1 MQQLFRSH
9 ERRRV
14 SWKYPCLLINYLLL
28 INNIFMNTWS
38 RIAPNVRLNTL
49 FKCLNKLKYV
59 FNILPEG
66 CLCAVELLYW
76 TLFGELSMATY
87 RDCGPELLCTFVT
100 SVENLLDTHQLLLL
114 LTVLSWPNLHI
125 CHHYYMCLYHILAI
139 NCCHWPPL
147 VSCPSCHM
155 LTVVQISL
163 EEGDMFHK
171 ITLSFHPILAI
182 LVGQASLISSHFYW
196 ISSALPATR
205 VRNSLKLV
213 WEPRLIWLQEFPRSV
228 AGSIIVQWSRHH

>member
-1 MQQLFRSH
+1 MLGWIHSLSVWTNWNMFLTFYQKDAF
-9 ERRRV
+9 V
-14 SWKYPCLLINYLLL
+14 LLSCCTEPYLVNYLWLL
-28 INNIFMNTWS
+28 TGIVVWS
-38 RIAPNVRLNTL
+38 YSAHLSLVWRI
-49 FKCLNKLKYV
+49 
-59 FNILPEG
+59 
-66 CLCAVELLYW
+66 YW
-76 TLFGELSMATY
+76 T
-87 RDCGPELLCTFVT
+87 PT
-100 SVENLLDTHQLLLL
+100 SYCC
-114 LTVLSWPNLHI
+114 SWPSSHI

-155 LTVVQISL
+155 LTVVQISP

-196 ISSALPATR
+196 ISSALPATWD
-205 VRNSLKLV
+205 RNSLKLV

-228 AGSIIVQWSRHH
+228 VGSIIVQWSRHH